1 MDLEITEITQGQN
14 NLYVIKMTTQI
25 ETTFMLGDKAITIQ
39 HTKKPKYCLTIDNQK
54 FELCTA
60 QQVRASVN
68 SIPGLFISLNGVYME
83 LMGRKRG
90 FNKQKKLDGVTITRI
105 VPTQTQA
112 P

>member
-1 MDLEITEITQGQN
+1 
-14 NLYVIKMTTQI
+14 MTTI
-25 ETTFMLGDKAITIQ
+25 NSTFKLGDKIIEMET
-39 HTKKPKYCLTIDNQK
+39 TKKPKYCLTIDNQK

-90 FNKQKKLDGVTITRI
+90 LNKQKKLDGVKITRI
-105 VPTQTQA
+105 VTTQTQA